1 MKFNSFILTQLAL
14 TSTLMAS
21 GAVSVEAKEPV
32 QSGSAQEQPSI
43 SSVEA
48 AQYDADIHLDT
59 LDADGHLSI
68 LEGEIYTAQSH
79 GQKVA
84 AEPKIAA
91 NKIQKST
98 SEAKYLEAKYSTT
111 EAAKTYGANHVTKSD
126 VQIAAAPKI
135 ESNSHGEDHG
145 ASKAHGKDHGASKAH
160 GGDHGAS
167 KSGDSFLT
175 KHTTEIEF
183 TFAILV
189 IVVGLIASERFQRA
203 QDRQMQMTG
212 ESGNQDFGQY
222 EES

>member
-145 ASKAHGKDHGASKAH
+145 ASKAHGKDHGASK
-160 GGDHGAS
+160 
-167 KSGDSFLT
+167 SGDSFLT

-189 IVVGLIASERFQRA
+189 IVVGLIASERFQRV